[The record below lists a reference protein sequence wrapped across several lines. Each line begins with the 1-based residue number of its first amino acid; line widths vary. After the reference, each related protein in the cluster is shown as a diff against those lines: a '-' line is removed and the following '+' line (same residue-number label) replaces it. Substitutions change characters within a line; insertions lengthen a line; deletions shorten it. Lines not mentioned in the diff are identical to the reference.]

1 MGNEDL
7 TNCIPWYCPPHF
19 KKMVRRKEECVER
32 INLEKERVDYD
43 WKQKNR
49 RSCKA

>member
-7 TNCIPWYCPPHF
+7 TAYLGIVRHTLSVKIY
-19 KKMVRRKEECVER
+19 KMVRRKEECVER

-43 WKQKNR
+43 R
-49 RSCKA
+49 R